1 MNMFED
7 KMEEHLPPMAKA
19 IGMSMVEVRDRSCIV
34 CVPYAEHLVGDP
46 DTGVLHGGVITTA
59 LDNASG
65 WAIREHE
72 DWLDGLSMATLDI
85 RIDYMRPAEPHQDLL
100 IQAKCFKL
108 GQNVA
113 FVRAFAHQGNH
124 DDPIATSIA
133 AFMLGIP
140 NIQGK
145 NL

>member
-1 MNMFED
+1 MSI
-7 KMEEHLPPMAKA
+7 EEIENTDLPPMARA
-19 IGMSMVEVRDRSCIV
+19 LGMSLVEVGDRSCTVKI
-34 CVPYAEHLVGDP
+34 PYAEHLIGDP
-46 DTGVLHGGVITTA
+46 DTGVIHGGVITTA

-65 WAIREHE
+65 WAIRQHE
-72 DWLDGLSMATLDI
+72 DWQEGVSMATLDI
-85 RIDYMRPAEPHQDLL
+85 RIDYMRPAKPHEDLI
-100 IQAKCFKL
+100 IQSNCFKL

-133 AFMLGIP
+133 AFMLGTP
-140 NIQGK
+140 NTAGK